1 MGTKAASL
9 DDYDAKTP
17 SSLASSPRDL
27 DDLNSDQTPTTLRH
41 AAARLASSTAPDS
54 PRTPPAAYVLHDL
67 WLAARHTRKDAEE
80 LHGILQIVQG
90 HIHDLQ
96 QELTSVA
103 AEMERQEQAHAIKMV
118 EKQCEIRLLEAESTA
133 YSMAAMART
142 ATVAALQQ

>member
-1 MGTKAASL
+1 MGTKAASFEY
-9 DDYDAKTP
+9 YDAKTP
-17 SSLASSPRDL
+17 SSLASSPRNPDGF
-27 DDLNSDQTPTTLRH
+27 NSDQTPTTLRH

-67 WLAARHTRKDAEE
+67 CLAARHTRRDAEG

-90 HIHDLQ
+90 HINDLQ

-103 AEMERQEQAHAIKMV
+103 TEMERQEQAYDIKMV

-142 ATVAALQQ
+142 ATVASLQQ